1 MRILS
6 KSLFGI
12 FLLTFTAGSWAACP
26 EGFKNNYKG
35 ECIPKEGGI
44 RDADVSGRENY
55 DFECAEK
62 TLGKRI
68 IDQLSEGRRPSQD
81 ELDRI
86 EHCRVDNNSTQRS
99 SGSKQTGPQQ
109 SGERLTEA
117 NYNLGCVDATLGMQ
131 ITDQLFY
138 EGRRPSQDELDRI
151 EHCSIKKQSAEYGD
165 KQEQTAQP
173 QSGERFDVDAYD
185 FECANE
191 VLGPE
196 TTDQL
201 FFKGKPPT
209 QNQLKDIER
218 CMAGNISK
226 SQSGKRFDVD
236 AYDFECAN
244 EVLGPETTDQLF
256 FKGKPP
262 TQNQLKDIERC
273 MARNISKRP
282 PSGNDSDS
290 PPSGDTPGPV
300 RRIVNRSPL
309 PKGVISAAL
318 KSVQLPNANR
328 VEAKAS
334 GCEVFEGSYCAEVR
348 WEPVSDLRAGSFTAI
363 KIAPSDSDVIYAG
376 VDSNDMSLYKSED
389 GGVTWRLAHITGHTS
404 GVAVSPN
411 DADLMVYSILEG
423 PMQRTTDGGS
433 SWNPVDTGDVVVQRL
448 DPAKMG
454 ANLFTTV
461 VFAPDNAD
469 IAYAATVSGM
479 HRSGS
484 DRGPVPV
491 YVSRDGGAKWKLA
504 GTCETCGGAKT
515 MAVQPGDSNVVWAA
529 TNNGVQVSR
538 DGGKTWSGNLIDR
551 YTHRSES
558 YGIAL
563 RPGDPNTILLASA
576 ESGMF
581 RSTDGGATWTQAN
594 AGLGT
599 QELHQVTFAASNS
612 DVAYVATHEGVYR
625 SDDAGQTWVSRSRG
639 LQYLFSTPIAVDPR
653 NEDIVFVGSSSEVYT
668 THPNHFNAGLHEGE
682 GLYKSTDGGINWF
695 RSDDGIDEAKLAQM
709 GTHPLLPFY
718 LWADGESGRG
728 AFFTPDAGDSWLFA
742 PNHASHYPMVFAF
755 SRSFPTVIYLTSWM
769 NDGELMVSTDGG
781 YNWPDLTPQVAAG
794 ISEKTKSLGLYD
806 EEKRRW
812 LHLHGLAI
820 AETDPN
826 IIYVGS
832 VHDTVY
838 PDVDFNLKGS
848 HIFKSTD
855 GGKTF
860 FEMSDGYPIE
870 TRTSINAIVVHPTDL
885 NIVYAMTSLHESET
899 AIGIYKT
906 VDGAKTWSSANNG
919 LDPYTNDLQID
930 PTEPDTLYA
939 ASESGIYKTT
949 NGGNHWNRLSNGI
962 PEKTPVIDLAIDPLN
977 PLVLYAIT
985 PDHVYRTKNG
995 GQNWYTVDLGLP
1007 LLAKQEIASAQS
1019 QLMAELQ
1026 LDRTKTGHSV
1036 YGSTFAQDRTLEIDA
1051 TGRVLYVVVKTKGSD
1066 MYGPEWS
1073 RVRRL
1078 YRAVLPPLIPV
1089 NYTFEVNSTP
1099 LAIRTISHIYDVVF
1113 DERNKELRFTAAGP
1127 KGLESET
1134 DINIPSSLF
1143 SPPYVVK
1150 IDNQEVPILSTSN
1163 SVSFGHYHIGKSQ
1176 VVISG
1181 R

>member
-1 MRILS
+1 MKRLS
-6 KSLFGI
+6 KFFLAVL
-12 FLLTFTAGSWAACP
+12 LLTVSAVGWAACP

-35 ECIPKEGGI
+35 ECVPLERGT

-55 DFECAEK
+55 DFACAEK
-62 TLGKRI
+62 TLGKKI
-68 IDQLSEGRRPSQD
+68 IDQFSEGRLPSQD
-81 ELDRI
+81 ELERI
-86 EHCRVDNNSTQRS
+86 EHCRVDNNSTQSS
-99 SGSKQTGPQQ
+99 SGNEQTGQQQ

-117 NYNLGCVDATLGMQ
+117 NYNPGCVDETLGMQ
-131 ITDQLFY
+131 VTDQLFY
-138 EGRRPSQDELDRI
+138 EGRLPSQDELERI
-151 EHCSIKKQSAEYGD
+151 EHCSIKKQSAEYGN
-165 KQEQTAQP
+165 KQEQITQP
-173 QSGERFDVDAYD
+173 QSGEGFDVDAYDFECAREVLGPATTNLLFFKGQPPTQDQLKDIDRCLASNISKTQSGERLDVDAYD

-191 VLGPE
+191 VLGPA
-196 TTDQL
+196 TTDLL
-201 FFKGKPPT
+201 FHKAQSPT
-209 QNQLKDIER
+209 Q
-218 CMAGNISK
+218 
-226 SQSGKRFDVD
+226 
-236 AYDFECAN
+236 
-244 EVLGPETTDQLF
+244 DQL
-256 FKGKPP
+256 
-262 TQNQLKDIERC
+262 QDIDRC
-273 MARNISKRP
+273 RRSDDLAQ
-282 PSGNDSDS
+282 PSGNDLDLLPSSD
-290 PPSGDTPGPV
+290 PAGPV
-300 RRIVNRSPL
+300 RRMVKRSPL
-309 PKGVISAAL
+309 PEGVISAAL
-318 KSVQLPNANR
+318 KTVQLPNANR

-334 GCEVFEGSYCAEVR
+334 GCEVFEGSDCAEVR
-348 WEPVSDLRAGSFTAI
+348 WEPVNDLRAGSFTSI
-363 KIAPSDSDVIYAG
+363 KIAPSNPDVIYAG

-389 GGVTWRLAHITGHTS
+389 GGATWWLAHITGHTMS
-404 GVAVSPN
+404 VAVSPN

-433 SWNPVDTGDVVVQRL
+433 SWNPVDTGDIVVRRVE
-448 DPAKMG
+448 ATNMG

-461 VFAPDNAD
+461 VFAPDNEN

-479 HRSGS
+479 HRSGT

-504 GTCETCGGAKT
+504 GTCETCGAAIT

-538 DGGKTWSGNLIDR
+538 DGGKTWSGNLIER
-551 YTHRSES
+551 YTRNSHS

-563 RPGDPNTILLASA
+563 RPGDPDTILLASA

-594 AGLGT
+594 TGLGT
-599 QELHQVTFAASNS
+599 QELHQVTFATSNS

-625 SDDAGQTWVSRSRG
+625 SDDAGQTWVSRNRG

-653 NEDIVFVGSSSEVYT
+653 NEDIVFVGSSSEVFT
-668 THPNHFNAGLHEGE
+668 THPSHFNAGLHEGQ
-682 GLYKSTDGGINWF
+682 GLYKSTDGGLNWF
-695 RSDDGIDEAKLAQM
+695 RSDEGIDEAKLAQM

-718 LWADGESGRG
+718 LWANGESGRC

-742 PNHASHYPMVFAF
+742 PNHAGHYPMVFAF

-769 NDGELMVSTDGG
+769 NDGELMVSTDAG

-806 EEKRRW
+806 EAKRRW

-838 PDVDFNLKGS
+838 ADVDFNLKGS

-860 FEMSDGYPIE
+860 LEMSDGYPIE
-870 TRTSINAIVVHPTDL
+870 TRTSINAIVIHPTDP

-899 AIGIYKT
+899 AIGIYKS

-939 ASESGIYKTT
+939 ATESGIYKTT
-949 NGGNHWNRLSNGI
+949 DGGKHWNRLSNGI
-962 PEKTPVIDLAIDPLN
+962 PEKMPVIDLAIDPLN

-1007 LLAKQEIASAQS
+1007 LLSKQEIASAQS

-1026 LDRTKTGHSV
+1026 LDRTKTGHSN

-1051 TGRVLYVVVKTKGSD
+1051 TGRILYVVVKTKGSD

-1073 RVRRL
+1073 KVRRL

-1089 NYTFEVNSTP
+1089 DYTFEINSAP
-1099 LAIRTISHIYDVVF
+1099 LVMRTISHIYDVVF
-1113 DERNKELRFTAAGP
+1113 EERIKELRFTAAGP
-1127 KGLESET
+1127 KGVESET
-1134 DINIPSSLF
+1134 EINIPSSLF

-1150 IDNQEVPILSTSN
+1150 IDNQEVPIFSTSN
-1163 SVSFGHYHIGKSQ
+1163 SVSFGHYHNGKSQ
-1176 VVISG
+1176 VAISG

>member
-1 MRILS
+1 MKRLS
-6 KSLFGI
+6 KFFLAVL
-12 FLLTFTAGSWAACP
+12 LLTVSAVGWAACP

-35 ECIPKEGGI
+35 ECVPLERGT

-55 DFECAEK
+55 DFACAEK
-62 TLGKRI
+62 TLGKKI
-68 IDQLSEGRRPSQD
+68 IDQLSEGRLPSQD

-86 EHCRVDNNSTQRS
+86 EHCRADNNSTQRS
-99 SGSKQTGPQQ
+99 SGNKQTGSQQ

-117 NYNLGCVDATLGMQ
+117 NYNPGCVDETLGMQ

-138 EGRRPSQDELDRI
+138 EGRLPSQDELDRI
-151 EHCSIKKQSAEYGD
+151 EHCSIKKQSAEYGN
-165 KQEQTAQP
+165 KQEQTTQP
-173 QSGERFDVDAYD
+173 QSGERLDVDAYD
-185 FECANE
+185 FECAKE
-191 VLGPE
+191 VLGPA
-196 TTDQL
+196 TTNLL
-201 FFKGKPPT
+201 FFKRQPPT
-209 QNQLKDIER
+209 QDQLQDIER
-218 CMAGNISK
+218 CLAS
-226 SQSGKRFDVD
+226 
-236 AYDFECAN
+236 
-244 EVLGPETTDQLF
+244 
-256 FKGKPP
+256 
-262 TQNQLKDIERC
+262 
-273 MARNISKRP
+273 NISKRS
-282 PSGNDSDS
+282 PSGNDLDLLPSSD
-290 PPSGDTPGPV
+290 PAGPV
-300 RRIVNRSPL
+300 RRMVKRSPL
-309 PKGVISAAL
+309 PEGVISAAL
-318 KSVQLPNANR
+318 KTVQLPNANR

-334 GCEVFEGSYCAEVR
+334 GCEVFEGSDCAEVR
-348 WEPVSDLRAGSFTAI
+348 WEPVSDLRAGSFTSI
-363 KIAPSDSDVIYAG
+363 KIAPSNPDVIYAG

-389 GGVTWRLAHITGHTS
+389 GGATWWLAHITGHTMS
-404 GVAVSPN
+404 VAVSPN
-411 DADLMVYSILEG
+411 DADLAVYSILEG

-433 SWNPVDTGDVVVQRL
+433 SWNPVDTGDVVVRRVEQTN
-448 DPAKMG
+448 MG

-461 VFAPDNAD
+461 VFAPDNEN

-479 HRSGS
+479 QRSGT
-484 DRGPVPV
+484 DRGPVPI

-504 GTCETCGGAKT
+504 GTCETCGAAIT

-538 DGGKTWSGNLIDR
+538 DGGKTWSGNLIER
-551 YTHRSES
+551 YTRNSHS

-563 RPGDPNTILLASA
+563 RPGDPDTILLASN

-594 AGLGT
+594 TGLGT
-599 QELHQVTFAASNS
+599 QELHQVTFATSNS

-653 NEDIVFVGSSSEVYT
+653 NEDIVFVGSSSEVFT
-668 THPNHFNAGLHEGE
+668 MHPSHFNAGLHEGQ
-682 GLYKSTDGGINWF
+682 GLYKSTDGGLNWF
-695 RSDDGIDEAKLAQM
+695 RSDEGIDEAKLAQM
-709 GTHPLLPFY
+709 GTHPLLPFN

-728 AFFTPDAGDSWLFA
+728 AFFTPDAGDSWLFTA
-742 PNHASHYPMVFAF
+742 NHASHYPMVFAF
-755 SRSFPTVIYLTSWM
+755 SRSFPTVIYLTSWQ
-769 NDGELMVSTDGG
+769 NDGELMVSTDAG
-781 YNWPDLTPQVAAG
+781 YNWPDLAPQVAAG
-794 ISEKTKSLGLYD
+794 ISEKTKSLGLYED
-806 EEKRRW
+806 AKRRW

-832 VHDTVY
+832 VNDTVY
-838 PDVDFNLKGS
+838 ADVDFNLKGS

-860 FEMSDGYPIE
+860 LEMSDGYPIE
-870 TRTSINAIVVHPTDL
+870 TRTSINAIVIHPTDP

-899 AIGIYKT
+899 AIGIYKS

-930 PTEPDTLYA
+930 RTDPDTLYA
-939 ASESGIYKTT
+939 ATESGIYKTT
-949 NGGNHWNRLSNGI
+949 DGGKHWNRLSNGI
-962 PEKTPVIDLAIDPLN
+962 PEKMPVIDLAIDPLN

-985 PDHVYRTKNG
+985 PEHVYRTKNG

-1007 LLAKQEIASAQS
+1007 LLSKQEITSAQS
-1019 QLMAELQ
+1019 QLMLQLQ
-1026 LDRTKTGHSV
+1026 LDRTKTGHSN

-1073 RVRRL
+1073 KVRRL

-1089 NYTFEVNSTP
+1089 DYTFEVNSAP
-1099 LAIRTISHIYDVVF
+1099 LVMRTISHIYDVVF
-1113 DERNKELRFTAAGP
+1113 EERIKELRFTAAGP
-1127 KGLESET
+1127 KGVESET
-1134 DINIPSSLF
+1134 EINIPSSLF

-1150 IDNQEVPILSTSN
+1150 IDNQEVPIFSTSN
-1163 SVSFGHYHIGKSQ
+1163 SVSFGHYHNGKSQ
-1176 VVISG
+1176 VAISG

>member
-1 MRILS
+1 MKRLS
-6 KSLFGI
+6 KFFLAVL
-12 FLLTFTAGSWAACP
+12 LLTVSAVGWAACP

-35 ECIPKEGGI
+35 ECVPLERGT

-55 DFECAEK
+55 DFACAEK
-62 TLGKRI
+62 TLGKKI
-68 IDQLSEGRRPSQD
+68 IDQFSEGRLPSQD

-86 EHCRVDNNSTQRS
+86 EHCRADNNSTQRS
-99 SGSKQTGPQQ
+99 SGNKQTGSQQ

-117 NYNLGCVDATLGMQ
+117 NYNPGCVDETLGMQ

-138 EGRRPSQDELDRI
+138 EGRLPSQDELDRI
-151 EHCSIKKQSAEYGD
+151 EHCSIKKQSAEYGN
-165 KQEQTAQP
+165 KQEQTTQP

-185 FECANE
+185 FECAKE
-191 VLGPE
+191 VLGPA
-196 TTDQL
+196 TTNLL
-201 FFKGKPPT
+201 FFKRQPPT
-209 QNQLKDIER
+209 QDQLQDIER
-218 CMAGNISK
+218 CLAS
-226 SQSGKRFDVD
+226 
-236 AYDFECAN
+236 
-244 EVLGPETTDQLF
+244 
-256 FKGKPP
+256 
-262 TQNQLKDIERC
+262 
-273 MARNISKRP
+273 NISKRS
-282 PSGNDSDS
+282 PSGNDLDLLPSSD
-290 PPSGDTPGPV
+290 PEGPM
-300 RRIVNRSPL
+300 RRMVKRSPL
-309 PKGVISAAL
+309 PEGVISAAL
-318 KSVQLPNANR
+318 KTVQLPNANR

-334 GCEVFEGSYCAEVR
+334 GCEVFEGSDCAEVR
-348 WEPVSDLRAGSFTAI
+348 WEPVNDLRAGSFTSI
-363 KIAPSDSDVIYAG
+363 KIAPSNPDVIYAG

-389 GGVTWRLAHITGHTS
+389 GGATWRLAHITGHTMS
-404 GVAVSPN
+404 VAVSPN
-411 DADLMVYSILEG
+411 DADLAVYSILEG

-433 SWNPVDTGDVVVQRL
+433 NWNPVDTGDVVVRRVEQTN
-448 DPAKMG
+448 MG

-461 VFAPDNAD
+461 VFAPDNEN

-479 HRSGS
+479 QRSGT
-484 DRGPVPV
+484 DRGPVPI

-504 GTCETCGGAKT
+504 GTCETCGGAIT

-538 DGGKTWSGNLIDR
+538 DGGKTWSGNLIER
-551 YTHRSES
+551 YTRNSHS

-563 RPGDPNTILLASA
+563 RPGDPDTILLASA

-594 AGLGT
+594 TGLST

-653 NEDIVFVGSSSEVYT
+653 NEDIVFVGSSSEVFT
-668 THPNHFNAGLHEGE
+668 MHPGHFNAGLHEGQ
-682 GLYKSTDGGINWF
+682 GLYKSTDGGLNWF
-695 RSDDGIDEAKLAQM
+695 RSDEGIDEAKLAQM
-709 GTHPLLPFY
+709 GTHPLLPFN

-728 AFFTPDAGDSWLFA
+728 AFFTPDAGDSWLFTA
-742 PNHASHYPMVFAF
+742 NHASHYPMVFAF
-755 SRSFPTVIYLTSWM
+755 SRSFPTVIYLTSWQ
-769 NDGELMVSTDGG
+769 NDGELMVSTDAG
-781 YNWPDLTPQVAAG
+781 YNWPDLAPQVAAG
-794 ISEKTKSLGLYD
+794 ISEKTKSLGLYED
-806 EEKRRW
+806 AKRRW

-832 VHDTVY
+832 VNDTVY
-838 PDVDFNLKGS
+838 ADVDFNLKGS

-860 FEMSDGYPIE
+860 LEMSDGYPIE
-870 TRTSINAIVVHPTDL
+870 TRTSINAIVIHPTDP

-899 AIGIYKT
+899 AIGIYKS

-930 PTEPDTLYA
+930 RTDPDTLYA
-939 ASESGIYKTT
+939 ATESGIYKTT
-949 NGGNHWNRLSNGI
+949 DGGKHWNRLSNGI
-962 PEKTPVIDLAIDPLN
+962 PEKMPVIDLAIDPLN

-985 PDHVYRTKNG
+985 PEHVYRTKNG

-1007 LLAKQEIASAQS
+1007 LLSKQEITSAQS
-1019 QLMAELQ
+1019 QLMEWLQ
-1026 LDRTKTGHSV
+1026 LDRTKTGHSN

-1051 TGRVLYVVVKTKGSD
+1051 TGRILYVVVKTKGSD

-1073 RVRRL
+1073 KVRRL

-1089 NYTFEVNSTP
+1089 DYTFEVNSAP
-1099 LAIRTISHIYDVVF
+1099 LVMRTISHIYDVVF
-1113 DERNKELRFTAAGP
+1113 EERIKELRFTAAGP
-1127 KGLESET
+1127 KGVESET
-1134 DINIPSSLF
+1134 EINIPSSLF

-1150 IDNQEVPILSTSN
+1150 IDNQEVPIFSASN
-1163 SVSFGHYHIGKSQ
+1163 SVSFGHYHNGKSQ
-1176 VVISG
+1176 VAISG

>member
-1 MRILS
+1 MKPLY
-6 KSLFGI
+6 KFFLAVL
-12 FLLTFTAGSWAACP
+12 LLTVSAVGWAACP

-35 ECIPKEGGI
+35 ECVPLERGT

-55 DFECAEK
+55 DFACAEK
-62 TLGKRI
+62 TLGKKI
-68 IDQLSEGRRPSQD
+68 IDQFSEGRLPSQD
-81 ELDRI
+81 ELNRI
-86 EHCRVDNNSTQRS
+86 EHCRADNNSTQRS
-99 SGSKQTGPQQ
+99 SGNKQTGSQQ

-117 NYNLGCVDATLGMQ
+117 NYNPGCVDETLGMQ

-138 EGRRPSQDELDRI
+138 EGRLPSQDELDRI
-151 EHCSIKKQSAEYGD
+151 EHCSIKKQSAEYGN
-165 KQEQTAQP
+165 KQEQTTQP
-173 QSGERFDVDAYD
+173 QSGERLDVDAYD
-185 FECANE
+185 FECAKE
-191 VLGPE
+191 VLGPA
-196 TTDQL
+196 TTDLL
-201 FFKGKPPT
+201 FHKAQPPT
-209 QNQLKDIER
+209 Q
-218 CMAGNISK
+218 
-226 SQSGKRFDVD
+226 
-236 AYDFECAN
+236 
-244 EVLGPETTDQLF
+244 DQL
-256 FKGKPP
+256 
-262 TQNQLKDIERC
+262 QDIDRC
-273 MARNISKRP
+273 RRSDDLAQ
-282 PSGNDSDS
+282 PSGNDLDLLPSSD
-290 PPSGDTPGPV
+290 PAGPV
-300 RRIVNRSPL
+300 RRMVKRSPL
-309 PKGVISAAL
+309 PEGVISAAL
-318 KSVQLPNANR
+318 KTVQLPNANR

-334 GCEVFEGSYCAEVR
+334 GCEVFEGSDCAEVR
-348 WEPVSDLRAGSFTAI
+348 WEPVNDLRAGSFTSI
-363 KIAPSDSDVIYAG
+363 KIAPSNPDVIYAG

-389 GGVTWRLAHITGHTS
+389 GGATWWLAHITGHTMS
-404 GVAVSPN
+404 VAVSPN
-411 DADLMVYSILEG
+411 DADLAVYSILEG

-433 SWNPVDTGDVVVQRL
+433 NWNPVDTGDVVVRRVEQTN
-448 DPAKMG
+448 MG

-461 VFAPDNAD
+461 VFAPDNEN

-479 HRSGS
+479 QRSGT

-504 GTCETCGGAKT
+504 GTCETCGGAIT

-538 DGGKTWSGNLIDR
+538 DGGKTWSGNLIER
-551 YTHRSES
+551 YTRNSHS

-563 RPGDPNTILLASA
+563 RPGDPDTILLASA

-594 AGLGT
+594 TGLST

-653 NEDIVFVGSSSEVYT
+653 NEDIVFVGSSSEVFT
-668 THPNHFNAGLHEGE
+668 MHPSHFNAGLHEGQ
-682 GLYKSTDGGINWF
+682 GLYKSTDGGLNWF
-695 RSDDGIDEAKLAQM
+695 RSDEGIDEAKLAQM
-709 GTHPLLPFY
+709 GTHPLLPFN

-728 AFFTPDAGDSWLFA
+728 AFFTPDAGDSWLFTA
-742 PNHASHYPMVFAF
+742 NHASHYPMVFAF
-755 SRSFPTVIYLTSWM
+755 SRSFPTVIYLTSWQ
-769 NDGELMVSTDGG
+769 NDGELMVSTDAG
-781 YNWPDLTPQVAAG
+781 YNWPDLAPQVAAG
-794 ISEKTKSLGLYD
+794 ISEKTKSLGLYED
-806 EEKRRW
+806 AKRRW

-832 VHDTVY
+832 VNDTVY
-838 PDVDFNLKGS
+838 ADVDFNLKGS

-860 FEMSDGYPIE
+860 LEMSDGYPIE
-870 TRTSINAIVVHPTDL
+870 TRTSINAIVIHPTDP

-899 AIGIYKT
+899 AIGIYKS

-930 PTEPDTLYA
+930 RTDPDTLYA
-939 ASESGIYKTT
+939 ATESGIYKTT
-949 NGGNHWNRLSNGI
+949 DGGKHWNRLSNGI
-962 PEKTPVIDLAIDPLN
+962 PEKMPVIDLAIDPLN

-985 PDHVYRTKNG
+985 PEHVYRTKNG

-1007 LLAKQEIASAQS
+1007 LLSKKEITSAQS

-1026 LDRTKTGHSV
+1026 LDRTKTGHSN

-1051 TGRVLYVVVKTKGSD
+1051 TGRILYVVVKTKGSD

-1073 RVRRL
+1073 KVRRL

-1089 NYTFEVNSTP
+1089 DYTFEVNSAP
-1099 LAIRTISHIYDVVF
+1099 LVMRTISHIYDVVF
-1113 DERNKELRFTAAGP
+1113 EERIKELRFTAAGP
-1127 KGLESET
+1127 KGVESET
-1134 DINIPSSLF
+1134 EINIPSSLF

-1150 IDNQEVPILSTSN
+1150 IDNQEVPIFSASN
-1163 SVSFGHYHIGKSQ
+1163 SVSFGHYHNGKSQ
-1176 VVISG
+1176 VAISG